1 MLRSAGRWDWYEIP
15 AEWVRRWAQTTG
27 GPVPGVV
34 IRAKGTIE
42 IHRTHLPLLRA
53 AGFDVS
59 NVDDPTIEAPPAYG
73 DIELRPWQAT
83 GRAWLTP
90 RRGALVADEM
100 RLGKTLM
107 ALSMHDFDTGPL
119 MILAPLDVRRVW
131 LRWIDRLWP
140 GVNVYCLEG
149 HAIDPAALKAA
160 DVVFGHYDIV
170 IKHRLVSFR
179 PGTLIID
186 EAHLLANKKSKR
198 TEGVRFFSGQAHRVL
213 VLTGTPLWNHV
224 QGLWPLL
231 AMTAPGAW
239 GKDFGFKQRYC
250 QPVMGEYGWR
260 YDGVSN
266 EEEWYLRRRE
276 AVLARTWASERPDLP
291 LPVYRRVVVP
301 IDRALTE
308 ALDDAAAALSSAS
321 EQTITTIGRYR
332 QILGR
337 VKAAHAVEL
346 AMQRQTRVVVWSWH
360 KSVANLVGKAIRD
373 RGRPAFVIH
382 GAEAGTK
389 MTVETRLDAIDEW
402 IRTPGAVLSATL
414 AVGQVGHDFSA
425 APYAVMAELDWTPV
439 VLSQAA
445 MRIFDPTRG
454 MEVDILGADH
464 PVDSLLADRVV
475 TKLKRSQIT
484 QMAAADSGFHMSEE
498 VVDRR
503 DLLRDLDEIVTR
515 TGAKFDRRPTDS
527 AGGA

>member
-15 AEWVRRWAQTTG
+15 AEWLRAWAQTTG
-27 GPVPGVV
+27 GPVPGVI
-34 IRAKGTIE
+34 IRPKGTIE

-59 NVDDPTIEAPPAYG
+59 NVGDPSVESPPTYG
-73 DIELRPWQAT
+73 DVELRPWQAT

-131 LRWIDRLWP
+131 LRWVERLWP

-149 HAIDPAALKAA
+149 HTIDPDALKAA

-179 PGTLIID
+179 PGTLIVD

-224 QGLWPLL
+224 KGLWPLL

-239 GKDFGFKQRYC
+239 GKDFTFKQRYC
-250 QPVMGEYGWR
+250 APTMGEYGWR

-266 EEEWYLRRRE
+266 EEEWYLRRQE

-291 LPVYRRVVVP
+291 LPVYRREVVP
-301 IDRALTE
+301 VDRALTE
-308 ALDDAAAALSSAS
+308 ALDDAAAALASAS
-321 EQTITTIGRYR
+321 EQTITTINRYR

-337 VKAAHAVEL
+337 VKAAYAVERAL
-346 AMQRQTRVVVWSWH
+346 ARSSRVVVWSWH
-360 KSVANLVGKAIRD
+360 RSVANFIAKEIRD
-373 RGRPAFVIH
+373 RDRPAFVIH
-382 GAEAGTK
+382 GQEP
-389 MTVETRLDAIDEW
+389 VEKRLDTIDEW
-402 IRTPGAVLSATL
+402 SVTPGAVLSATL
-414 AVGQVGHDFSA
+414 AVGQVGLDLSA
-425 APYAVMAELDWTPV
+425 APYTVMAELDWTPV

-484 QMAAADSGFHMSEE
+484 KMAAADSGFHMSEE
-498 VVDRR
+498 AVDRR
-503 DLLRDLDEIVTR
+503 DLLAGLDEIVTR
-515 TGAKFDRRPTDS
+515 TTAKFDRKADDS

>member
-1 MLRSAGRWDWYEIP
+1 MRC
-15 AEWVRRWAQTTG
+15 WAQTTG

-34 IRAKGTIE
+34 IRPKGTIE
-42 IHRTHLPLLRA
+42 IHRTHLPLLHA
-53 AGFDVS
+53 AGFDIS
-59 NVDDPTIEAPPAYG
+59 NVTDAPVDAPTTYG

-149 HAIDPAALKAA
+149 HAVDPDALKAA

-224 QGLWPLL
+224 KGLWPLL

-266 EEEWYLRRRE
+266 EEEWYLRRQE

-291 LPVYRRVVVP
+291 LPQYRREIVP

-308 ALDDAAAALSSAS
+308 ALDDAAAELASAT
-321 EQTITTIGRYR
+321 EQVITTINRYR

-337 VKAAHAVEL
+337 VKAQRAVEL
-346 AMQRQTRVVVWSWH
+346 ALARQSRVVVWSWH
-360 KSVANLVGKAIRD
+360 KSVANFIGKAVRETD
-373 RGRPAFVIH
+373 RPAFVIH
-382 GAEAGTK
+382 GGEP
-389 MTVETRLDAIDEW
+389 VEKRLDLIDQW
-402 IRTPGAVLSATL
+402 TQTPGAVLSATL

-425 APYAVMAELDWTPV
+425 APYAIVAELDWTPV

-484 QMAAADSGFHMSEE
+484 KMAAADSGFHMSEE
-498 VVDRR
+498 AVDRR
-503 DLLRDLDEIVTR
+503 DLLNGLDEIVTR
-515 TGAKFDRRPTDS
+515 STAKFDRNAADPT
-527 AGGA
+527 GGA

>member
-15 AEWVRRWAQTTG
+15 VEWLRAWAKTTN

-34 IRAKGTIE
+34 IRPKGTVE

-59 NVDDPTIEAPPAYG
+59 NVSDAPVESPATYG
-73 DIELRPWQAT
+73 ALELRPWQAT

-90 RRGALVADEM
+90 RRGAIVADEM
-100 RLGKTLM
+100 RLGKTGL
-107 ALSMHDFDTGPL
+107 ALTMHDPSTGPL

-131 LRWIDRLWP
+131 LRWVERLWP

-149 HAIDPAALKAA
+149 HTIDPDALRAA

-179 PGTLIID
+179 PGTLIVD

-198 TEGVRFFSGQAHRVL
+198 TEGVRFFSGQAHRVM

-224 QGLWPLL
+224 KGLWPLL

-239 GKDFGFKQRYC
+239 GKDFQFKQRHC

-266 EEEWYLRRRE
+266 EEEWYLRQRE

-291 LPVYRRVVVP
+291 PPQYRRVTVP
-301 IDRALTE
+301 IDRLLTE

-321 EQTITTIGRYR
+321 EQTITTINRYR

-337 VKAAHAVEL
+337 VKAAHAVEH
-346 AMQRQTRVVVWSWH
+346 AMRRSSRVVVWSWH
-360 KSVANLVGKAIRD
+360 RSVADFIGKEIRRHD
-373 RGRPAFVIH
+373 RPAFVIH
-382 GAEAGTK
+382 GKEA
-389 MTVETRLDAIDEW
+389 VEKRLDAIDEW
-402 IRTPGAVLSATL
+402 TQTPGAVLSATL

-425 APYAVMAELDWTPV
+425 APYAVVAELDWTPV

-454 MEVDILGADH
+454 MEVDILAADH
-464 PVDSLLADRVV
+464 PVDSLLVDRIIA
-475 TKLKRSQIT
+475 KLKRSQIT
-484 QMAAADSGFHMSEE
+484 HMAAADSGFHMSEE
-498 VVDRR
+498 VVDRG
-503 DLLRDLDEIVTR
+503 DLLTGLDEIVTR
-515 TGAKFDRRPTDS
+515 SRAKFDRSLTDS
-527 AGGA
+527 TGGA